1 MSELKLK
8 NKMRRWGP
16 FEEKE
21 YQWLIF
27 SVGNPNEG
35 HGLAIPRATD
45 DFHARKAAFDLQ
57 NHTGQR
63 YVAHIPYTTDSVGDV
78 AKDWSPN
85 YLPWEE
91 FFQKTIDFIKYHLN
105 VIREMNRKASRV
117 FLITGHGGNRQ
128 ILEKESQKL
137 IEEELNIDA
146 FISITSLVDR
156 KDANL
161 VLEEVRKLAE
171 DMIQKRGTRFG
182 FSKSKKLEDFYTKI
196 LLSAG
201 HASHVEH
208 SIMAYLGLCDMNKV
222 KIMND
227 LLEKDFE
234 KALRKWPPIGGL
246 GGYLLAGGKYI
257 EALKTVVSDEEA
269 IWNCFNGLKNLNN
282 GKLIIAPELGEI
294 IFKVGLV
301 KKTELINRYL

>member
-1 MSELKLK
+1 MSELNLK
-8 NKMRRWGP
+8 GKMNNWGP

-45 DFHARKAAFDLQ
+45 DFHAKKAAFDLQ
-57 NHTGQR
+57 KHTGQR
-63 YVAHIPYTTDSVGDV
+63 YVAHIPYTTDSVGEV

-91 FFQKTIDFIKYHLN
+91 FFQKSIDFMKYHVNL
-105 VIREMNRKASRV
+105 IREKDENISRV
-117 FLITGHGGNRQ
+117 ILITGHGGNRQ
-128 ILEKESQKL
+128 ILEEESQQIVQEKL
-137 IEEELNIDA
+137 NLNK
-146 FISITSLVDR
+146 FLSITSLVER
-156 KDANL
+156 SDASR
-161 VLEEVRKLAE
+161 VLGDLKKVAQIIIEE
-171 DMIQKRGTRFG
+171 RGTRFG
-182 FSKSKKLEDFYTKI
+182 YSDPAELTDFYTRI

-208 SIMAYLGLCDMNKV
+208 SLMACLGMCDLEKV
-222 KIMND
+222 KIMNK

-246 GGYLLAGGKYI
+246 GGYLLAGGKYLD
-257 EALKTVVSDEEA
+257 ALKTVAPNEDA
-269 IWNCFNGLKNLNN
+269 LWNCFNGLKNLNN
-282 GKLIIAPELGEI
+282 GKLIIAPELGEL
-294 IFKVGLV
+294 IFKVGLA
-301 KKTELINRYL
+301 KKTELINKYL